1 MNSLHKKLC
10 RLTVVVPFLF
20 LTVFS
25 ARGQVKVSG
34 NNLKLSEVIE
44 QIQEATDYTFFYNV
58 SDIEGV
64 KAASSNVSGTL
75 EEVLNA
81 VFKGTGISYKI
92 QDKRIALKK
101 EKSAE
106 PQTEVSIRTVKG
118 VVVDAGD
125 KTPLIGATVQIKG
138 SNDVSITDIDG

>member
-101 EKSAE
+101 RK
-106 PQTEVSIRTVKG
+106 IGRTSDRSFHQDG
-118 VVVDAGD
+118 QGSRCGCGGQN
-125 KTPLIGATVQIKG
+125 PSHRCHGADQR
-138 SNDVSITDIDG
+138 